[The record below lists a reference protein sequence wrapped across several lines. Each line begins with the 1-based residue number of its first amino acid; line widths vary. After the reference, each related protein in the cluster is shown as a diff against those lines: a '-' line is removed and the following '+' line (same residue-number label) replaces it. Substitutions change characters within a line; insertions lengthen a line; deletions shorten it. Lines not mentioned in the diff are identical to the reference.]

1 MKQLNSN
8 RPKAMDKET
17 FMQQY
22 VLNRARSVLAEDVE
36 LNYKRL
42 GFRLAH
48 EASGAWDT
56 IEGELTNYE
65 GGYDE

>member
-22 VLNRARSVLAEDVE
+22 VLNRANTARD
-36 LNYKRL
+36 LNSPGTAAQAKQ
-42 GFRLAH
+42 
-48 EASGAWDT
+48 AWT
-56 IEGELTNYE
+56 VIQNEIKKSE
-65 GGYDE
+65 GGNDE

>member
-22 VLNRARSVLAEDVE
+22 VLNRAGCVLAEDVE
-36 LNYKRL
+36 FNYKEA

-48 EASGAWDT
+48 EAIEAWDT
-56 IEGELTNYE
+56 MQNELTKSD
-65 GGYDE
+65 GGSDE

>member
-22 VLNRARSVLAEDVE
+22 VLNRANTSLDQLNGNGAAIQAKKAWAVIQNE
-36 LNYKRL
+36 LKK
-42 GFRLAH
+42 
-48 EASGAWDT
+48 S
-56 IEGELTNYE
+56 E
-65 GGYDE
+65 GGNDE

>member
-22 VLNRARSVLAEDVE
+22 VLNRANTALDLNGPGAAIQAKLAWKVIQSE
-36 LNYKRL
+36 LAK
-42 GFRLAH
+42 
-48 EASGAWDT
+48 
-56 IEGELTNYE
+56 
-65 GGYDE
+65 YDGC